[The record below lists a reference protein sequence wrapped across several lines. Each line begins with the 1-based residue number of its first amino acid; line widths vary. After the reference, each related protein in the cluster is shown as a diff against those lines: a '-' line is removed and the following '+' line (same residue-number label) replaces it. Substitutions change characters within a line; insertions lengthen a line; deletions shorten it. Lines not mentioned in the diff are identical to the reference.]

1 MSFYNVKYKSIARL
15 VILLFC
21 VLLIT
26 RGFFSKTSL
35 ARNYLD
41 PKTIPDFI
49 LADMTKKSGIDF
61 IHRQE
66 NPEVSALK
74 NVALWLSSQGSS
86 VSVVDINNDNFPDIY
101 LTNTKHQEK
110 NFLYINQKDGT
121 FTDRA
126 EQYGLANLNV
136 NGVTFRSLFFDCDN
150 DGVQEVLILTEACP
164 KFYKLSLKNKK
175 YMQVPFSNDSNAC
188 VAAVSASIFDYDRD
202 GNLDI
207 IYSGTTGNGFSKS
220 DNLPRG
226 FVAATNGAPTIVF
239 KNDGQCNFKKANLLD
254 RQKENLFTNAIGV
267 GDFRGT
273 GESDIW
279 FATDFN
285 TDRIYTKVQTEPS
298 KSNLVTYEYSD
309 KTIDHYL
316 AKSGMSVEHTFFP
329 GEEKPHVFVSHV
341 HRKGYYPYGNNLW
354 QYDNDKFVDQ
364 APQKGIQDCDWAW
377 GAKFVDMNNDG
388 FSDLYVSNGF
398 ATSETQQTNK
408 DYWYFLGI
416 LSSAPRS
423 LSMEA
428 NQWPNMTKFNLS
440 GYERDCFFINDKKN
454 NFFDAAEFFNLDSE
468 KLNGRGVASLD
479 IQSNGNMGLVVTNQK
494 NKTYLF
500 QSQQKNKNS
509 WIGFK
514 LVGTRSNR
522 DAVGAKVKVYLNG
535 SAGLPEFLIQEV
547 APYNGYVSQSDSRL
561 HFGLG
566 ESQKD
571 TVSADVIWPS
581 GHVQRIDN
589 MKTNLYHV
597 VAEVV
602 E

>member
-1 MSFYNVKYKSIARL
+1 MSFRNGKYKNIARL
-15 VILLFC
+15 GIVFFC
-21 VLLIT
+21 IFLVA
-26 RGFFSKTSL
+26 RGYFSKDSL
-35 ARNYLD
+35 ARNYFD
-41 PKTIPDFI
+41 PKNTPDFVLTDI
-49 LADMTKKSGIDF
+49 SSKSGLHF
-61 IHRQE
+61 IHKQE
-66 NPEVSALK
+66 NPEISALK
-74 NVALWLSSQGSS
+74 NVALWLTSQGSS
-86 VSVVDINNDNFPDIY
+86 VSVVDINYDDYPDIY

-110 NFLYINQKDGT
+110 NSLFINQKNGT
-121 FTDRA
+121 FSDQA

-150 DGVQEVLILTEACP
+150 DGIQEVLILTETCP
-164 KFYKLSLKNKK
+164 KFFKKNIKNIR
-175 YMQVPFSNDSNAC
+175 YMEIPFSNDSNAC
-188 VAAVSASIFDYDRD
+188 VAAVSANIFDYDKD
-202 GNLDI
+202 GSLDI

-220 DNLPRG
+220 DNLPMG
-226 FVAATNGAPTIVF
+226 FVAATNGAPTIVY
-239 KNDGQCNFKKANLLD
+239 KNYGQCTFKKAHLLG

-267 GDFRGT
+267 GDFRGI

-285 TDRIYTKVQTEPS
+285 TDRIYTKVKAQP
-298 KSNLVTYEYSD
+298 NNNQITYEYSD
-309 KTIDHYL
+309 TTIDHYL

-329 GEEKPHVFVSHV
+329 GETKPHVFVSHV
-341 HRKGYYPYGNNLW
+341 HRKGYNPYGNNLW
-354 QYDNDKFVDQ
+354 QFEKNKFKDQ
-364 APQKGIQDCDWAW
+364 APQRGIQDCDWAW

-388 FSDLYVSNGF
+388 YSDLYVSNGF

-428 NQWPNMTKFNLS
+428 NQWPNMTAFNLS
-440 GYERDCFFINDKKN
+440 GYERDCFFINDKTN
-454 NFFDAAEFFNLDSE
+454 NFFDSAEYFNLDKE

-500 QSQQKNKNS
+500 QSEQKNKNN

-514 LVGTRSNR
+514 LVGIKSNR
-522 DAVGAKVKVYLNG
+522 DAIGAKIIVHTDT
-535 SAGLPEFLIQEV
+535 AGLPESLTQEV

-566 ESQKD
+566 LIQKD
-571 TVSADVIWPS
+571 TVNIDIYWPS
-581 GHVQRIDN
+581 GIIQRIDN
-589 MKTNLYHV
+589 IKTNRYHIIT
-597 VAEVV
+597 EVV